1 MKIETYKTSE
11 EALCATSDALVS
23 VIKKSKSKPFHLALS
38 GGSTAQ
44 ALFKLWAKEYRELI
58 PWNNIRFYWV
68 DERCVSP
75 DDDESNYKHADQL
88 LFIPLEI
95 PANHIHRIWGE
106 QEPKIEAER
115 YSEMVKWELPG
126 YSSSPRFDC
135 VILGV
140 GTDGHVASIFPNDM
154 NLLTDRR
161 VYAVSQH
168 PITGQQ
174 RITMTGPVILK
185 SSAILIPV
193 VGKEKQEIMEQIVR
207 KAKEY
212 PASYILAHS
221 PSAMVFTDREVNP

>member
-1 MKIETYKTSE
+1 MCIR
-11 EALCATSDALVS
+11 DR
-23 VIKKSKSKPFHLALS
+23 
-38 GGSTAQ
+38 
-44 ALFKLWAKEYRELI
+44 FKLWVKEYKEII

-68 DERCVSP
+68 DERCVAP
-75 DDDESNYKHADQL
+75 DEDESNYKHADQL

-106 QEPKIEAER
+106 QEPKVEAER

-126 YSSSPRFDC
+126 YSTAPRFDC

-174 RITMTGPVILK
+174 RITMTGTVILK
-185 SSAILIPV
+185 SSAILVLSLIH
-193 VGKEKQEIMEQIVR
+193 I
-207 KAKEY
+207 
-212 PASYILAHS
+212 
-221 PSAMVFTDREVNP
+221 